1 MPLFFAK
8 VLYPQSPGTRLMT
21 KEIRLNAFDMNCV
34 GHIQHGMWTIR
45 AIARPSTTQSNTGR
59 IWRAWRNGASSTGFS

>member
-1 MPLFFAK
+1 
-8 VLYPQSPGTRLMT
+8 MT
-21 KEIRLNAFDMNCV
+21 KEIRLNAFDMKCV

-59 IWRAWRNGASSTGFS
+59 TRLAEKFNGIFLADIAGVYDV